1 MEGEL
6 RTREKKQTEKWD
18 TEGRGENGNVKNQRD
33 KK

>member
-6 RTREKKQTEKWD
+6 RTREKKQMEKQD